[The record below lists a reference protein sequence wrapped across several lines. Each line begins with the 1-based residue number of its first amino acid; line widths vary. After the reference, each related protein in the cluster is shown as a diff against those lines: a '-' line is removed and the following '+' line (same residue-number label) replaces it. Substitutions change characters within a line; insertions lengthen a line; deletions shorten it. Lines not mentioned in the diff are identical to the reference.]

1 VNNITSTP
9 LLDFAANAPLRKY
22 PKGQILFYGGDTP
35 TNVYLLK
42 QGAIKVYDI
51 DDKGNEKILHII
63 GRGGLFPAVFFFS
76 KTDTSNTFYST
87 LTDCEVYVVPAA
99 SLDQELQKNIKLTL
113 YCMRWFAEET
123 REMLIRMSSLQKSDA

>member
-99 SLDQELQKNIKLTL
+99 SLIADRPSL
-113 YCMRWFAEET
+113 YRLCT
-123 REMLIRMSSLQKSDA
+123 RSTYRKTGVAACWLLCEPSTTC